1 MTDKAKVYVEPFYM
15 RQLGPELSKI
25 LRDQLD
31 YLGPRLIVG
40 TDRATFTPGFAF
52 EGMVSNAYRKRSLT
66 KLSEQPSGDI
76 WFSIAM
82 DTSPAVWAVK
92 YIQGGG
98 SQVQVVTPAA
108 ELCWVHE
115 TRGLAETVMRP
126 LFIDW
131 VLRKGLTR
139 EFGAGYADHLETDEE
154 YRRYSRGLIL
164 LYQTFS
170 IRSR

>member
-1 MTDKAKVYVEPFYM
+1 MTEKAKVYVEPFYM
-15 RQLGPELSKI
+15 RRLGPELSKI

-31 YLGPRLIVG
+31 YLCPRLNVG
-40 TDRATFTPGFAF
+40 TDRSTFTPGFAF

-66 KLSEQPSGDI
+66 KLSDQPSGDV
-76 WFSIAM
+76 WFSVAM
-82 DTSPAVWAVK
+82 DTTSDVWAVQ
-92 YIQGGG
+92 YIQGEG
-98 SQVQVVTPAA
+98 SQVKVVTPAA
-108 ELCWVHE
+108 ELYWVHE
-115 TRGLAETVMRP
+115 TRGLAETVIRP

-139 EFGAGYADHLETDEE
+139 EFGAGYADHLETHEE

-164 LYQTFS
+164 LYQTFG